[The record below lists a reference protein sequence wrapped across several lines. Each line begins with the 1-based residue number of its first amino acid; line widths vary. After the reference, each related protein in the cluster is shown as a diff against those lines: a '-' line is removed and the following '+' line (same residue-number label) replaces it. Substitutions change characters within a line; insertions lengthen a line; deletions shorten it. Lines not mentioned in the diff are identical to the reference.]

1 LLARASKGERSGIIE
16 LRRVFD
22 PASDPCLDH
31 HRLDGVPVLPMAM
44 AIELVAEVA
53 QAGWP
58 DLELVAVRDL
68 ARLQGIRFPSGAVTL
83 VATARALD
91 LPQEVPGV
99 TVAVELADAAEPGS
113 KAYRAVVELA
123 PRLPDAPAPSPLHG
137 LDPFPKTLE
146 ACYREWLFHGPLF
159 QTISAIQ
166 GAGPRGMV
174 ARLKTTDPAAMVGTP
189 GSWLIDP
196 GVFDGA
202 LQMALLWTRLH
213 HDRTPLPS
221 GFRRF
226 ERYGPFGSGE
236 VLCTLETLS
245 NTGPILE
252 FRLTFSDASGRV
264 LARVEGQEAVAS
276 ASLNRLGATASTSEA
291 P

>member
-1 LLARASKGERSGIIE
+1 
-16 LRRVFD
+16 
-22 PASDPCLDH
+22 
-31 HRLDGVPVLPMAM
+31 
-44 AIELVAEVA
+44 
-53 QAGWP
+53 
-58 DLELVAVRDL
+58 
-68 ARLQGIRFPSGAVTL
+68 
-83 VATARALD
+83 
-91 LPQEVPGV
+91 
-99 TVAVELADAAEPGS
+99 
-113 KAYRAVVELA
+113 
-123 PRLPDAPAPSPLHG
+123 
-137 LDPFPKTLE
+137 
-146 ACYREWLFHGPLF
+146 
-159 QTISAIQ
+159 
-166 GAGPRGMV
+166 
-174 ARLKTTDPAAMVGTP
+174 VGTP